1 MGGVLMLKKLRITN
15 RIQVAICG
23 MPLVA
28 ILGAS
33 LLPLS
38 KTANQFLMLITLL
51 WLQAFVI
58 FECYF
63 VEH

>member
-1 MGGVLMLKKLRITN
+1 MLKKMRVSKRIKMVI
-15 RIQVAICG
+15 RG

-38 KTANQFLMLITLL
+38 RTASQFLMLITLL
-51 WLQAFVI
+51 WLQVLVI

-63 VEH
+63 VER

>member
-1 MGGVLMLKKLRITN
+1 MLKKMRSSKGIKMVIRGLPI
-15 RIQVAICG
+15 
-23 MPLVA
+23 VA

-38 KTANQFLMLITLL
+38 KTGSQFLMLITLL

-63 VEH
+63 AER